1 MIRSDRGEQ
10 KIKLS
15 LAPGGVV
22 ANGNDLDGTPG
33 EKGDVGAPEP
43 GTVVESATVKL
54 VDEATGNVQVTLP
67 GGVPGVVTAA
77 QMSDHP
83 LTGAGLSQAF
93 APGDEIGPLVAL
105 EAKPRRSILSRKAS
119 PLRLLAGERF
129 QKTSAAWLSEPS
141 IRVTSRPQPLT
152 PEFSSDSLAV
162 SPVLHLLAAHRRPSR
177 WWR

>member
-15 LAPGGVV
+15 LAPGGAV
-22 ANGNDLDGTPG
+22 ATGNDLDGTPG

-43 GTVVESATVKL
+43 GTVVESATVKR

-83 LTGAGLSQAF
+83 LTGAGLS
-93 APGDEIGPLVAL
+93 
-105 EAKPRRSILSRKAS
+105 RRSR
-119 PLRLLAGERF
+119 RVTR
-129 QKTSAAWLSEPS
+129 SARSWRWRRNPVARSSHEKRPS
-141 IRVTSRPQPLT
+141 WEAARGGTLPEDISGVVVGAIYPVTSRPQPLT

-162 SPVLHLLAAHRRPSR
+162 SPVLHPLAAHRRPSR
-177 WWR
+177 WRR